1 MTRVAG
7 VYLWK
12 GDECVDLYSD
22 YGDVN
27 MYVDFKDKSVIIRN
41 RVHNKFTDKD
51 EDGVVREWHNL
62 TMYDSAIIVNEA

>member
-7 VYLWK
+7 VCLWK

-27 MYVDFKDKSVIIRN
+27 VYVDFENKSVIIRN